1 VSAAGFG
8 KAAPTT
14 CSWYMYIKD
23 GKFVLFPSKKP
34 LAGKLIQ
41 ASLAGS

>member
-1 VSAAGFG
+1 
-8 KAAPTT
+8 
-14 CSWYMYIKD
+14 MYIKN

-34 LAGKLIQ
+34 LPGKLIQ